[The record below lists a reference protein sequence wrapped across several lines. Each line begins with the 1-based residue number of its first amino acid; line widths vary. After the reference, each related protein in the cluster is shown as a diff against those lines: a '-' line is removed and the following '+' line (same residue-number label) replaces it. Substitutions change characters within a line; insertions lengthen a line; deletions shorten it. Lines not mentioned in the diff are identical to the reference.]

1 MKSKIVLYGLGLAV
15 LLVLAAL
22 ALVVTDSSKSSSEAV
37 ASSNPVAPVTAIPT
51 VNATGTALRGT
62 PGSLPPGL
70 FYDPKT
76 TPSLITGVPA
86 IKPRLNSTN
95 KSTPTFTEQDV
106 KDYVAAHPDSPKR
119 KSEVPPTVTK
129 VEFITYQEAQKRQG
143 GALYGQAMPDDQLL
157 CFAELSGNFTMYGP
171 PAGAAS
177 ARKMSFTKT
186 TLVFNAQTG
195 NALSL

>member
-1 MKSKIVLYGLGLAV
+1 MKSKIVLYGLGFAV

-22 ALVVTDSSKSSSEAV
+22 ALIVTDNRKSSSEV
-37 ASSNPVAPVTAIPT
+37 VPSSNPVAPVTAIPT

-62 PGSLPPGL
+62 PGTPPPGL
-70 FYDPKT
+70 FDSKT
-76 TPSLITGVPA
+76 TPGLITGMPA

-106 KDYVAAHPDSPKR
+106 KDYVAAHPDLPR
-119 KSEVPPTVTK
+119 TKSEVPPTVTK
-129 VEFITYQEAQKRQG
+129 VEFITYQEAKKREG
-143 GALYGQAMPDDQLL
+143 GAVYGKGIPDDQLL

-195 NALSL
+195 NALTL